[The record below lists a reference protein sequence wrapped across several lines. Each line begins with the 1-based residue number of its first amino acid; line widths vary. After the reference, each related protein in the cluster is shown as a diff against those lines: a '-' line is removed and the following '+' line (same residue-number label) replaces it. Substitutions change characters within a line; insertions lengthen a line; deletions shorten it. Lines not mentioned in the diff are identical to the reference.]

1 MAGSKTIIPTNE
13 QARMAAVRRYNILDT
28 PSDAAFNRL
37 TSIAA
42 RLFQVPIA
50 IVSIVDTQRIWFKS
64 HHGLEVQ
71 QIGRDPGLCAS
82 VILQNDVYSVIDAK
96 VDPRTL
102 SNPLVAGEFGLRFYA
117 AAPLCTSDGFNL
129 GTICVIDRQP
139 RQITEEEKSILKDL
153 AAIVIDELEL
163 RLAALKVQLE
173 TSRRI
178 KAEKEKEKAEKLAK
192 TDALTGL
199 KNRGAFDIDMI
210 NWLALLA
217 SNFFIGDVAVVLIDL
232 DGLKALNDTM
242 GHQQGDALLR
252 SFATALR
259 SVFRHE
265 DTAYRLGGDEYAL
278 LLQIKTGAD
287 LKSVKKRIT
296 EVVEAT
302 RLFGFEQADAS
313 VGIATL
319 CEANGSSQKALGLA
333 DARMY
338 AEKQEHRRRKN

>member
-13 QARMAAVRRYNILDT
+13 QARLAAVRRYNILDT
-28 PSDAAFNRL
+28 PSDAAFDRI

-42 RLFQVPIA
+42 RLFHVPIA
-50 IVSIVDTQRIWFKS
+50 MVSIVDTQRIWFKS

-82 VILQNDVYSVIDAK
+82 VVLQNEVYSVIDAK

-139 RQITEEEKSILKDL
+139 RQITDEEKSILKDL

-163 RLAALKVQLE
+163 RLAALKVELE

-199 KNRGAFDIDMI
+199 KNRGAFDDII
-210 NWLALLA
+210 NWQAMQA
-217 SNFFIGDVAVVLIDL
+217 SKFFIGDVAVVLIDL

-252 SFATALR
+252 SFAKALR

-278 LLQIKTGAD
+278 LLPIKTGAD
-287 LKSVKKRIT
+287 LKSVKQRIT
-296 EVVEAT
+296 QVIEAT
-302 RLFGFEQADAS
+302 RLSGFEQVDAS